1 MTPVRPREKR
11 RQSRT
16 QIASGQRGNPTIG
29 SATRP
34 DPHRWT
40 LAACVLLAVTTL
52 LLYSPVARHPFTN
65 FDDPDYVTQ
74 NRHVQAGLSWQT
86 MAWAWTTTEQANWHP
101 LTWISH
107 ALDCQLYGL
116 NAGGHHLTS
125 VLWHALN
132 VVLLFLLLMQATGM
146 TVRSAVVAAL
156 FAVHP
161 LNVESVAWVA
171 ERKNVLSMFFFLLAL
186 GAYGWYA
193 RRPDWKRYAA
203 VAVLFVLGLASKPM
217 VITLPCVLLLLDYW
231 PLGRVQGWTKPSTTF
246 PVPQTA
252 WVRLIAEKT
261 PLLILSLASG
271 VVTMIAQQSGHA
283 VVPAGHLPLLV
294 RAQNALYSY
303 AMYVVKLFWPVH
315 LAVLYPHPLDKLTFL
330 QVALSALFLIAVSVF
345 VWRVR
350 IKRPYLVTGWLWFLG
365 TLVPVIGLIQVGA
378 QGMADRYTY
387 LPGIGLFVMLAWRGF
402 EWSEERSADSRIIA
416 AGTVTILV
424 VLCALTF
431 RQIGHWRSSYDL
443 WTHTCAVTES
453 NFVAN
458 DKLGDLLLKQGRREA
473 LRYYEAAAA
482 IAPWDPVS
490 HGVVASI
497 LQDRGDFQGAIQ
509 NYNVVLNMSRNPAFK
524 ANVYANLGAIYR
536 QLGDYPRARENSE
549 RALNLNSD
557 AVRQMIGQ
565 RSEFVAVQP
574 SAPGYFHLGLLLE
587 GAGQLNE
594 ARSAY
599 EQALRLNPEFGQAR
613 KALDALPEGKQ

>member
-1 MTPVRPREKR
+1 MFRLQALGSVSSMTPVRPQNKR
-11 RQSRT
+11 RGAGPRQVARQSGT
-16 QIASGQRGNPTIG
+16 APLRGEIRQSP
-29 SATRP
+29 SRWVLAT
-34 DPHRWT
+34 
-40 LAACVLLAVTTL
+40 CILLTAVTL
-52 LLYSPVARHPFTN
+52 SLYSSVSGYPFTN
-65 FDDPDYVTQ
+65 YDDTDYVTENQ
-74 NRHVQAGLSWQT
+74 QVQAGLRWHT
-86 MAWAWTTTEQANWHP
+86 FVWAVTTGEAANWHP

-186 GAYGWYA
+186 GAYGCYA

-261 PLLILSLASG
+261 PLLLLSLASG

-473 LRYYEAAAA
+473 LRYYE
-482 IAPWDPVS
+482 
-490 HGVVASI
+490 
-497 LQDRGDFQGAIQ
+497 
-509 NYNVVLNMSRNPAFK
+509 
-524 ANVYANLGAIYR
+524 
-536 QLGDYPRARENSE
+536 
-549 RALNLNSD
+549 
-557 AVRQMIGQ
+557 
-565 RSEFVAVQP
+565 
-574 SAPGYFHLGLLLE
+574 
-587 GAGQLNE
+587 
-594 ARSAY
+594 
-599 EQALRLNPEFGQAR
+599 
-613 KALDALPEGKQ
+613 